1 MITAAASPAAS
12 HASPFAAV
20 CGHIVSGGPFL
31 EHGKLPP
38 QTFDYTAPPPTSIM
52 LAVYELLPA
61 CRDESA
67 GTEAM
72 ERTGHDNEMK

>member
-1 MITAAASPAAS
+1 
-12 HASPFAAV
+12 
-20 CGHIVSGGPFL
+20 
-31 EHGKLPP
+31 
-38 QTFDYTAPPPTSIM
+38 M

-61 CRDESA
+61 CRDESV